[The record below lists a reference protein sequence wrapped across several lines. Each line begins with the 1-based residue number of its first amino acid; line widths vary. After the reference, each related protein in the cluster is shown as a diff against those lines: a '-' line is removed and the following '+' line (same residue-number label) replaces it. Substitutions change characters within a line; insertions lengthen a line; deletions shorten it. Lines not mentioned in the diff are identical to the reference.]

1 MREDGLREGQERLC
15 RCAVLYVSPE
25 QIARCV
31 LAAQA
36 QACTP
41 PCLQSM
47 NASLTAHRTVS
58 FITCCCGKVNSSE
71 VKQRHTASLQALSR
85 IRLHRQ
91 PRALTLLSLW
101 LLGLLAMWMPAPKA
115 IDGPALEHYEAK
127 LNEAAAGD
135 RAETLAV
142 QAWWQAQA
150 ELEAERTWFW
160 FLVRLCVRL
169 GTQCS
174 LSSRVTTR
182 SIACICAVA

>member
-1 MREDGLREGQERLC
+1 MQLC
-15 RCAVLYVSPE
+15 
-25 QIARCV
+25 
-31 LAAQA
+31 
-36 QACTP
+36 
-41 PCLQSM
+41 
-47 NASLTAHRTVS
+47 
-58 FITCCCGKVNSSE
+58 
-71 VKQRHTASLQALSR
+71 HTASLQALSR

-160 FLVRLCVRL
+160 FLVRLCVCL
-169 GTQCS
+169 STHCS
-174 LSSRVTTR
+174 LNLRVTN
-182 SIACICAVA
+182 SIACIYTVA

>member
-1 MREDGLREGQERLC
+1 MSSYQTM
-15 RCAVLYVSPE
+15 
-25 QIARCV
+25 RCV
-31 LAAQA
+31 SACLKTREKLKLAYCHVFE
-36 QACTP
+36 ACMRRFVH
-41 PCLQSM
+41 S
-47 NASLTAHRTVS
+47 TVS
-58 FITCCCGKVNSSE
+58 LLLCCRGKVKTNKR
-71 VKQRHTASLQALSR
+71 VASLQALSR

-160 FLVRLCVRL
+160 FLVRLCTCLCTQTHLCGL
-169 GTQCS
+169 G
-174 LSSRVTTR
+174 L
-182 SIACICAVA
+182 ACT